1 MISIK
6 GIYKIP
12 AARHAFFIVPSLDSF
27 GEDIGSSQES
37 KKRMEY
43 FEHILQLKD
52 HMPPKVI
59 PRWKLKLMSEDDF
72 LSALKQQIP
81 TRQVS
86 SNPSS
91 HNPEDLELLAIN
103 LVETPENP
111 LDWTFNT
118 PKVLCAVPDEDIIE
132 VFI

>member
-1 MISIK
+1 
-6 GIYKIP
+6 
-12 AARHAFFIVPSLDSF
+12 
-27 GEDIGSSQES
+27 
-37 KKRMEY
+37 MEY